1 MATKEILAKRR
12 AETAKTNMQYLI
24 NREKEEKERVKRATD
39 AKNREDALKMD
50 FRQNMAPKII
60 RSLFGDDNPQQAKV
74 VNTSITSVAP
84 TYSTSTP
91 QIQPVAAP
99 KEETAQ
105 QGVPAMPSK
114 KVATSTPPP
123 ASPSP
128 QEQVI
133 ETPKENSVLTPEP
146 QSLVITP
153 KDDNVLTAAEA
164 AAERNRIA
172 TDTQAAL
179 TQNHPEEVKRLNYE
193 AMTKMLNEQGEQG
206 RAKKAED
213 EEKRRR
219 RKQLF
224 NAIGDG
230 VAALSNLYFTT
241 QGAPSVQYD
250 PRNSLTARSRAR
262 WDAIDANR
270 KAEEEKAYVLQQQAM
285 DRALEEAKERRAE
298 QHQAERDRIADE
310 RYKEEKA
317 RQDRQRAEDVA
328 YREAQVQRDQEKWK
342 AQLAAQEKNTQAT
355 QAGLNYRAKLS
366 ADTQAAKMEAST
378 AKAKRGKPMQF
389 SDGKNTVSIYENV
402 WEPSM
407 QQVYDA
413 MVADGIEDTALKY
426 GATAAQ
432 IENFVKQNWT
442 KSAKAKEL
450 MKILSKIDPAAEY
463 SNIEDEDY
471 SQYEVGNEE
480 DYSQYEVK

>member
-1 MATKEILAKRR
+1 MGQTKDQLSRR
-12 AETAKTNMQYLI
+12 RRKLTPLPTAPVLSSEQTEAQKNNLSQQLQQQNQSAAENGLRNTTAG
-24 NREKEEKERVKRATD
+24 RVK
-39 AKNREDALKMD
+39 
-50 FRQNMAPKII
+50 Q
-60 RSLFGDDNPQQAKV
+60 G
-74 VNTSITSVAP
+74 SVAP
-84 TYSTSTP
+84 E
-91 QIQPVAAP
+91 QAIQPQA
-99 KEETAQ
+99 KQ
-105 QGVPAMPSK
+105 
-114 KVATSTPPP
+114 
-123 ASPSP
+123 
-128 QEQVI
+128 
-133 ETPKENSVLTPEP
+133 TPEP
-146 QSLVITP
+146 QPLVITP
-153 KDDNVLTAAEA
+153 KDDSVLTAAEA

-241 QGAPSVQYD
+241 QGAPSVEYN
-250 PRNSLTARSRAR
+250 PRNSLTARARAR

-270 KAEEEKAYVLQQQAM
+270 RAEEEKAYVLQQQTM
-285 DRALEEAKERRAE
+285 DRALKEAKERRAE
-298 QHQAERDRIADE
+298 QRQAERDRIADE

-402 WEPSM
+402 WKPSM

-413 MVADGIEDTALKY
+413 MVADGIEDKTLKY

-442 KSAKAKEL
+442 KSAKAKDL

-463 SNIEDEDY
+463 SNVEDEDY